1 MICDNTFHVRCITH
15 VPNDDNSQIAC
26 NNSWICKSCLEC
38 ELPFI
43 HFEDDINFLRALSE
57 CWLSPESVTLK
68 SLEEKLF
75 EPFVLN
81 DSDSEIPIL
90 GADPDLQ
97 YYSNNEHADDL
108 LNCSYYVE
116 STLIKNIVWTKIY
129 FQVFQLNV
137 RSIPKNLKALEM
149 YMNNL
154 AVCFT
159 VVCITE
165 TW

>member
-1 MICDNTFHVRCITH
+1 MILIF
-15 VPNDDNSQIAC
+15 
-26 NNSWICKSCLEC
+26 
-38 ELPFI
+38 
-43 HFEDDINFLRALSE
+43 SE
-57 CWLSPESVTLK
+57 HCQSAVSPESVTLK

-129 FQVFQLNV
+129 FLFFNSMCAAY
-137 RSIPKNLKALEM
+137 RKILKL
-149 YMNNL
+149 L
-154 AVCFT
+154 K
-159 VVCITE
+159 CI
-165 TW
+165 